1 MADEGAPQ
9 DVQPPGHDLRLPG
22 PEDSRPALDLP
33 RGDGKG
39 AADVRLPGPARWN
52 AGEVLLAV
60 LSHFFWP
67 ALVSTLLL
75 AAGFYTRV
83 YGPDVV
89 ALAQGTAP
97 EDAAARRLAQTRLGL
112 WAVCLAFPLQLATVL
127 LLFTRLADARLADL
141 GVTGRRLGRNLLLGV
156 LGALALTPVCYG
168 VLQLAVWAYH
178 WWGAGGVHEHP
189 YTVLAQQPLW
199 PGEWALLL

>member
-1 MADEGAPQ
+1 
-9 DVQPPGHDLRLPG
+9 
-22 PEDSRPALDLP
+22 
-33 RGDGKG
+33 
-39 AADVRLPGPARWN
+39 
-52 AGEVLLAV
+52 
-60 LSHFFWP
+60 
-67 ALVSTLLL
+67 
-75 AAGFYTRV
+75 
-83 YGPDVV
+83 
-89 ALAQGTAP
+89 
-97 EDAAARRLAQTRLGL
+97 TRLGL

-199 PGEWALLL
+199 PGEWALLLLAAVVVAPVWEELLFRGVLQGWFAARPWGGHVALALAFALTAWAVGDKVLSAQTEGASGVL